1 MTNPHDL
8 IPNTGKIGN
17 DIDTTSAGTILP
29 VWVSRINPFGFD
41 RSSASF
47 TLSLILFPSPFTS
60 YHGLRAEHF
69 FKTRLPQDL

>member
-8 IPNTGKIGN
+8 IPNTTKIWN
-17 DIDTTSAGTILP
+17 DIDTTSTGMILP
-29 VWVSRINPFGFD
+29 VWVSRINPYGFN

-60 YHGLRAEHF
+60 YHGLRAEYF
-69 FKTRLPQDL
+69 FKTLLLPLL